1 MDAMSSCTG
10 RLAPRAR
17 AFDFVST
24 FAPVLVVA
32 LGFTSAASL
41 AQYKVVGLDGKVT
54 FTDRPPLVTEG
65 VITPLKGRG
74 AALTTDITW
83 PAELREPVAR
93 YPVTL
98 FVTTSTCAPCDAAR
112 QLLRQRGIPFSE
124 KYVTTQRDVEA
135 FEKLSGGRDAPT
147 LLLGTQVLRGLAADL
162 WNSYLNAAGYPRES
176 RLPANYQQAP
186 AVPLT
191 ETPDVNL
198 ARAAPPR
205 RPPARE
211 PGAPA
216 PVVAPGGASIRF

>member
-1 MDAMSSCTG
+1 MHAMSSCTG

-17 AFDFVST
+17 ALAFVST
-24 FAPVLVVA
+24 FAPVIVVA
-32 LGFTSAASL
+32 LGFTSAAAL
-41 AQYKVVGLDGKVT
+41 AQYKVVGPDGKTT
-54 FTDRPPLVTEG
+54 FTDRPPLATEG
-65 VITPLKGRG
+65 LITPLKGRG
-74 AALTTDITW
+74 AAPAIDITW

-98 FVTTSTCAPCDAAR
+98 FVSKTACAPCDAAR

-124 KYVTTQRDVEA
+124 KYVATERDVEA

-147 LLLGTQVLRGLAADL
+147 LQLGTQVLRGLAADL
-162 WNSYLNAAGYPRES
+162 WNSYLSAAGYPRES
-176 RLPANYQQAP
+176 RLPANYQQLP
-186 AVPLT
+186 AVALT
-191 ETPDVNL
+191 ETPEVSV

-216 PVVAPGGASIRF
+216 PVVAPGGVSIKF